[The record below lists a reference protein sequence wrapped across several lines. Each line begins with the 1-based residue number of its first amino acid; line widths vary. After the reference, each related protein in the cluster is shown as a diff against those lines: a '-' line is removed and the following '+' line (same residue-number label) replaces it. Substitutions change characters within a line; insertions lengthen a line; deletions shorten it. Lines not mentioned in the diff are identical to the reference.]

1 MVASDVQLAN
11 AMEKIPSEKL
21 VTTLFETTKSQEW
34 STLLVLGDAL
44 LVLDNDSSE
53 DEHALCATLEEDS
66 IDGMDESVPDALEAS
81 SVKSSSDEEND
92 DFDME
97 GLPMPRI
104 NSSTAPFVVEVSPR
118 NGRFASKDPL
128 FQGVC
133 LYSGSMTSI
142 EVEAYSS
149 TLEINSKKK
158 DKQKYLTNSWFLP
171 SSIFQ
176 YLLTKQYAHA
186 THCQSETST

>member
-1 MVASDVQLAN
+1 MVASDVQLAI
-11 AMEKIPSEKL
+11 AMDKIPSEKL
-21 VTTLFETTKSQEW
+21 VKTLFEKKKSQEW

-44 LVLDNDSSE
+44 LVLDNDSAE
-53 DEHALCATLEEDS
+53 DDHSLCGS
-66 IDGMDESVPDALEAS
+66 IDGMDESVPDALEVS

-92 DFDME
+92 DFDKE

-104 NSSTAPFVVEVSPR
+104 NSSTVPFNLEVSPR

-128 FQGVC
+128 FQAGC
-133 LYSGSMTSI
+133 LYSGSMTDI

-149 TLEINSKKK
+149 TLEINTKKK
-158 DKQKYLTNSWFLP
+158 GKQEHLTNSWFH

-186 THCQSETST
+186 TCQSETRL

>member
-1 MVASDVQLAN
+1 MKGPIQTSKKNTSMANAKRALLQIAHGNVSSSAAEQEKSIQAIAAEWANLREMVASDVQLAN

-81 SVKSSSDEEND
+81 SVKSSSDEEED

-104 NSSTAPFVVEVSPR
+104 NSSTVPLIMEVSSR
-118 NGRFASKDPL
+118 NYSFAFKVL
-128 FQGVC
+128 
-133 LYSGSMTSI
+133 
-142 EVEAYSS
+142 
-149 TLEINSKKK
+149 
-158 DKQKYLTNSWFLP
+158 
-171 SSIFQ
+171 
-176 YLLTKQYAHA
+176 
-186 THCQSETST
+186 